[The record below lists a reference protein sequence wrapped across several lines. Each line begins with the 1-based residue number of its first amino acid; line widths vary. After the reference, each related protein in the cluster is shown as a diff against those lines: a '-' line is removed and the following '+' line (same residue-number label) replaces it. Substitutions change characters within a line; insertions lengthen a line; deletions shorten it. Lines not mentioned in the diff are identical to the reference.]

1 MVIQI
6 EKNIPVNRF
15 LKRSLK
21 HKYPFAELDLWDS
34 FYVELDEQGINVLRV
49 LASNLAAMILL
60 GTFFFRCC
68 EAKIC
73 SFIDLLVSKITI
85 Y

>member
-34 FYVELDEQGINVLRV
+34 FYVELDAQEINVLRV
-49 LASNLAAMILL
+49 LAWR
-60 GTFFFRCC
+60 F
-68 EAKIC
+68 AKQTGWK
-73 SFIDLLVSKITI
+73 FVTKKVDAGVRVWRVE
-85 Y
+85 